1 MLNVNMTKKAF
12 ADERNTPRLRITF
25 NDSQTISQND
35 IISAKLTEMLADNN
49 ITMGSTFSQSFEIV
63 MRMPETAIPLTG
75 SYFTAKT
82 SFDGMLWADLG
93 TFYVSSTS
101 TSGEQIT
108 VTASDK
114 MASLTDDYAPSVP
127 LTAAQILTDI
137 CNKYSLATEGISM
150 PDVTLTEAYEGTVR
164 DYIGWLAGLC
174 GGNARFNRYGK
185 LTFDWFSQI
194 SNIYGDATLD
204 HKVDVKDV
212 AYINQNLLGTVATED
227 KEAIL
232 GRMIVGKAFIAAEVK
247 DYIRAPLS
255 DVNQDGIVDSS
266 DVAEIQ
272 AYIDGSPYD
281 PTLVGTEGTPVQLLD
296 TTRIERNGFTMTA
309 RDTCKIYA
317 LVSGTDD
324 NPIESGTGRAIS
336 FYNPLM
342 TQEALD
348 DIVEGKLPI
357 EYTSA
362 EITYRGCPTWE
373 VGDIIRV
380 EADKSYNVPIM
391 YHELSFGSKLEGSI
405 KSYALSDE
413 EESTLSVLPD
423 VKTVERQ
430 LPEIKQVIADINSTL
445 LSGDKGYMVLDEE
458 VIDGVKRLSG
468 FKIMDTPSVS
478 SITKGWQA
486 SKNGIGWSSDGFK
499 TISKLGL
506 DMANGKI
513 YADQIAAGS
522 ILTNSFQIGSDGTG
536 MTFDGST
543 GKITFGS
550 NVELSW
556 SDITDKPSIPTS
568 TSDLTNDSGFINSAT
583 ATKITNNA
591 ISTASISANQ
601 ITTGT
606 LDADRI
612 GAGSF
617 TITGGSINIK
627 TESEIENAIKLAYS
641 STTYSAFSPEGME
654 MQLGSYWSYASSTG
668 FLVSYNNMSSYTQ
681 ISPGAI
687 CIDGNDVLVKGGD
700 INVGQIKSSDT
711 YDDTVSYATNMY
723 IGTTGI
729 LHRTT
734 TTSSRDVKHDIEPIS
749 DATVNPELLYDAEVV
764 QFRYNDDILPTSD
777 PRYEKLLA
785 GFIVEDLIKVYPTA
799 VDVDEN
805 GKAFQWNGQYLIP
818 PMLALIQ
825 KQHKEIDELK
835 KKVEALS

>member
-12 ADERNTPRLRITF
+12 AAERNTPRLRITF
-25 NDSQTISQND
+25 NGSQTISQDD

-49 ITMGSTFSQSFEIV
+49 ITMSSTFSQNFEIV
-63 MRMPETAIPLTG
+63 MRMPETAIQLTG
-75 SYFTAKT
+75 SYFTAET
-82 SFDGMLWADLG
+82 SFDGMIWADLG

-101 TSGEQIT
+101 TNGEQIT
-108 VTASDK
+108 VTASDR
-114 MASLTDDYAPSVP
+114 MASLTDNYVPSVP
-127 LTAAQILTDI
+127 FTAAQILTDI

-204 HKVDVKDV
+204 HEIDSKDV

-281 PTLVGTEGTPVQLLD
+281 PTLVGTEGTPAQLLD
-296 TTRIERNGFTMTA
+296 MSKIERNGFTLTA

-317 LVSGTDD
+317 LISGTDD

-342 TQEALD
+342 TQEVLD
-348 DIVEGKLPI
+348 GIVTNKLPI

-362 EITYRGCPTWE
+362 EMSYRGCPTWE

-391 YHELSFGSKLEGSI
+391 HHELSFGSKLEGSI

-445 LSGDKGYMVLDEE
+445 LSGGKGYMVLDEE

-513 YADQIAAGS
+513 YADQIAAGAV
-522 ILTNSFQIGSDGTG
+522 ITNSFQIGSDGTG
-536 MTFDGST
+536 MNFDGST

-556 SDITDKPSIPTS
+556 SDVTDKPSIPTS
-568 TSDLTNDSGFINSAT
+568 TSDLTNDSGYINSST
-583 ATKITNNA
+583 ATVITNNA
-591 ISTASISANQ
+591 ISTASIR
-601 ITTGT
+601 
-606 LDADRI
+606 ADQVS
-612 GAGSF
+612 AGSF
-617 TITGGSINIK
+617 TMTGGTINITTSDYTTNIIELNTDDRK
-627 TESEIENAIKLAYS
+627 TFLSPNGIEIYQGSLSSLMHSGVYYVTDGNEITKIAPGVIYINGNRVVTTAAIAGYGFYS
-641 STTYSAFSPEGME
+641 S
-654 MQLGSYWSYASSTG
+654 GS
-668 FLVSYNNMSSYTQ
+668 N
-681 ISPGAI
+681 
-687 CIDGNDVLVKGGD
+687 
-700 INVGQIKSSDT
+700 INVGEIKSSTT

-734 TTSSRDVKHDIEPIS
+734 TTSSRDVKHDIEPIN
-749 DATVNPELLYDAEVV
+749 DASVNPELLYDAEIV

-785 GFIVEDLIKVYPTA
+785 GFIVEDLINVYPTA

-825 KQHKEIDELK
+825 QQKKDIDELK

>member
-25 NDSQTISQND
+25 NGSQTISQND

-75 SYFTAKT
+75 SYFTAET

-108 VTASDK
+108 VTASDR

-281 PTLVGTEGTPVQLLD
+281 PTLVGTEGTPAQLLD
-296 TTRIERNGFTMTA
+296 TTRIERNGFTLTA

-336 FYNPLM
+336 FYNPIM
-342 TQEALD
+342 TQEVLD
-348 DIVEGKLPI
+348 SIVASKLPI

-362 EITYRGCPTWE
+362 EMSYRGCPTWE
-373 VGDIIRV
+373 IGDIIRV

-391 YHELSFGSKLEGSI
+391 HHELSFGSKLEGSI

-430 LPEIKQVIADINSTL
+430 LPEIKQVIADINNSL

-486 SKNGIGWSSDGFK
+486 NKNGIGWSSDGFK

-513 YADQIAAGS
+513 YADQIAAGA

-568 TSDLTNDSGFINSAT
+568 TSDLTNDSGYINSST
-583 ATKITNNA
+583 ATSISQYE
-591 ISTASISANQ
+591 ISTATIRANQ
-601 ITTGT
+601 VS
-606 LDADRI
+606 
-612 GAGSF
+612 AGSF
-617 TITGGSINIK
+617 TMTGGSINIK
-627 TESEIENAIKLAYS
+627 TTSETENAIKLTYS
-641 STTYSAFSPEGME
+641 STNYSAFSPEGLE
-654 MQLGSYWSYASSTG
+654 MQLGNYWSYATSTG
-668 FLVSYNNMSSYTQ
+668 FLVSYNNMSSFTQ
-681 ISPGAI
+681 IGPGSI
-687 CIDGNDVLVKGGD
+687 QINGNDVLVEGGA

-711 YDDTVSYATNMY
+711 YSDTVSYNANMY

-734 TTSSRDVKHDIEPIS
+734 TTSSRDVKHDIEPIN
-749 DATVNPELLYDAEVV
+749 DATVNPELLYDAEIV
-764 QFRYNDDILPTSD
+764 QFRYNEDILPTTD
-777 PRYEKLLA
+777 PRYNMLLA

-825 KQHKEIDELK
+825 QQKKDIDELK

>member
-25 NDSQTISQND
+25 NSSQTISQDD
-35 IISAKLTEMLADNN
+35 IVSAKLTEMLADNN

-63 MRMPETAIPLTG
+63 MRMPETAIPLAG
-75 SYFTAKT
+75 SYFTAET

-108 VTASDK
+108 ATASDR
-114 MASLTDDYAPSVP
+114 MASLTDDYTPSVP
-127 LTAAQILTDI
+127 LTAAAVLTDI

-150 PDVTLTEAYEGTVR
+150 LDVTLTEAYEGTVR

-174 GGNARFNRYGK
+174 GGNARFNRHGK

-194 SNIYGDATLD
+194 SNIYGDASLD
-204 HKVDVKDV
+204 HKIDTQDV
-212 AYINQNLLGTVATED
+212 AYINNNLLGSASTEEA
-227 KEAIL
+227 EAIL
-232 GRMIVGKAFIAAEVK
+232 GRMIVGESYIAAEIK
-247 DYIRAPLS
+247 DFIRAPLS
-255 DVNQDGIVDSS
+255 DVNEDGIVDSK

-272 AYIDGSPYD
+272 AYIDGTPYD
-281 PTLVGTEGTPVQLLD
+281 PTNVGKEGEYVQLLD
-296 TTRIERNGFTMTA
+296 ETRIERNGFTLTA

-317 LVSGTDD
+317 LISGTDD
-324 NPIESGTGRAIS
+324 NPIESGNGRAIS

-348 DIVEGKLPI
+348 DIVAGKLPI

-362 EITYRGCPTWE
+362 EMTYRGCPTWE

-405 KSYALSDE
+405 KSYALSNE

-423 VKTVERQ
+423 IKTVERQ

-486 SKNGIGWSSDGFK
+486 GKNGIGWSSDGFK

-522 ILTNSFQIGSDGTG
+522 ILTNSFQIGEDGTG
-536 MTFDGST
+536 MTFDGTS
-543 GKITFGS
+543 GEIKLGS
-550 NVELSW
+550 NVEMSGRIYAKGDSSSDNLIQLKFGEYDKVSINPSTIQVSGQDTATTIRDTYISLENEVETTNGTVKNHTIIYPDGIYINGSYAVTETYASEYYATIVHGHSG
-556 SDITDKPSIPTS
+556 SDIDGGYPSVESIYLTDPGTASSVAVYRSTNSGILGIPSSSRRYKNSIADVTEETLKPERLY
-568 TSDLTNDSGFINSAT
+568 DLPVRQFKWNDGHFGEEEKYDYNTVNIGFIAEEVAEIYPFAAVVMNE
-583 ATKITNNA
+583 KIETWEARN
-591 ISTASISANQ
+591 
-601 ITTGT
+601 
-606 LDADRI
+606 
-612 GAGSF
+612 
-617 TITGGSINIK
+617 
-627 TESEIENAIKLAYS
+627 
-641 STTYSAFSPEGME
+641 
-654 MQLGSYWSYASSTG
+654 
-668 FLVSYNNMSSYTQ
+668 
-681 ISPGAI
+681 
-687 CIDGNDVLVKGGD
+687 
-700 INVGQIKSSDT
+700 
-711 YDDTVSYATNMY
+711 
-723 IGTTGI
+723 
-729 LHRTT
+729 
-734 TTSSRDVKHDIEPIS
+734 
-749 DATVNPELLYDAEVV
+749 LL
-764 QFRYNDDILPTSD
+764 
-777 PRYEKLLA
+777 
-785 GFIVEDLIKVYPTA
+785 
-799 VDVDEN
+799 
-805 GKAFQWNGQYLIP
+805 P

-825 KQHKEIDELK
+825 QQKKEIDALK
-835 KKVEALS
+835 EKMEALS

>member
-25 NDSQTISQND
+25 NGSQTISQND

-63 MRMPETAIPLTG
+63 MRMPETAIPLAG
-75 SYFTAKT
+75 SYFTAET

-93 TFYVSSTS
+93 TFYVSSAS

-108 VTASDK
+108 VTASDR
-114 MASLTDDYAPSVP
+114 MASLTDDYTPSVP
-127 LTAAQILTDI
+127 LTAAAVLTDI

-150 PDVTLTEAYEGTVR
+150 LDVTLTEAYEGTVR

-174 GGNARFNRYGK
+174 GGNARFNRHGK

-204 HKVDVKDV
+204 HKIDTQDV
-212 AYINQNLLGTVATED
+212 AYINNNLLGSASTEEA
-227 KEAIL
+227 EAIL
-232 GRMIVGKAFIAAEVK
+232 GRMIVGKSYIAAEIK
-247 DYIRAPLS
+247 DFIRAPLS
-255 DVNQDGIVDSS
+255 DVNEDGIVDSK

-272 AYIDGSPYD
+272 AYIDGTPYD
-281 PTLVGTEGTPVQLLD
+281 PTNVGKEGEYVQLLD
-296 TTRIERNGFTMTA
+296 ETRIERNGFTLTA

-317 LVSGTDD
+317 LISGTDD

-348 DIVEGKLPI
+348 DIVANKLPI

-362 EITYRGCPTWE
+362 EMTYRGCPTWE

-391 YHELSFGSKLEGSI
+391 HHMLSFGSKLEGSI
-405 KSYALSDE
+405 KSYALSNE

-423 VKTVERQ
+423 IKTVERQ

-478 SITKGWQA
+478 SVTKGWQA

-522 ILTNSFQIGSDGTG
+522 VITNSFQIGEDGTG
-536 MTFDGST
+536 MTFDGTS
-543 GKITFGS
+543 GEIKLGS
-550 NVELSW
+550 NVEMSGRIYAKGDSSSDNLIQLKFGEYDKVSINPSTIQVSGQDTATTIRDTYISLENEVETTNGTVKNHTIIYPDGIYINGSYAVTETYASEYYATIVHGHSG
-556 SDITDKPSIPTS
+556 SDIDGGYPSVESIYLTDPGTASSVAVYRSTNSGILGIPSSSRRYKNSIADVTEETLKPERLY
-568 TSDLTNDSGFINSAT
+568 DLPVRQFKWNDGHFGEEEKYDYNTVNIGFIAEEVAEIYPFAAVVMNE
-583 ATKITNNA
+583 KIETWEARN
-591 ISTASISANQ
+591 
-601 ITTGT
+601 
-606 LDADRI
+606 
-612 GAGSF
+612 
-617 TITGGSINIK
+617 
-627 TESEIENAIKLAYS
+627 
-641 STTYSAFSPEGME
+641 
-654 MQLGSYWSYASSTG
+654 
-668 FLVSYNNMSSYTQ
+668 
-681 ISPGAI
+681 
-687 CIDGNDVLVKGGD
+687 
-700 INVGQIKSSDT
+700 
-711 YDDTVSYATNMY
+711 
-723 IGTTGI
+723 
-729 LHRTT
+729 
-734 TTSSRDVKHDIEPIS
+734 
-749 DATVNPELLYDAEVV
+749 LL
-764 QFRYNDDILPTSD
+764 
-777 PRYEKLLA
+777 
-785 GFIVEDLIKVYPTA
+785 
-799 VDVDEN
+799 
-805 GKAFQWNGQYLIP
+805 P

-825 KQHKEIDELK
+825 QQKKEIDALK
-835 KKVEALS
+835 EKMEALS

>member
-25 NDSQTISQND
+25 NGSQTISQND

-63 MRMPETAIPLTG
+63 MRMPETAIPLAG
-75 SYFTAKT
+75 SYFTAET

-108 VTASDK
+108 VTASDR
-114 MASLTDDYAPSVP
+114 MASLTDDYTPSVP
-127 LTAAQILTDI
+127 LTAAAVLTDI

-174 GGNARFNRYGK
+174 GGNARFNRHGK

-204 HKVDVKDV
+204 HKIDTQDV
-212 AYINQNLLGTVATED
+212 AYINNNLLGSASTEEA
-227 KEAIL
+227 EAIL
-232 GRMIVGKAFIAAEVK
+232 GRMIVGKSYIAAEIK
-247 DYIRAPLS
+247 DFIRAPLS
-255 DVNQDGIVDSS
+255 DVNEDGIVDSK

-272 AYIDGSPYD
+272 AYIDGTPYD
-281 PTLVGTEGTPVQLLD
+281 PTNVGKEGEYVQLLD
-296 TTRIERNGFTMTA
+296 ETRIERNGFTLTA

-317 LVSGTDD
+317 LISGTDD

-348 DIVEGKLPI
+348 DIVANKLPI

-362 EITYRGCPTWE
+362 EMTYRGCPTWE

-391 YHELSFGSKLEGSI
+391 HHVLSFGSKLEGSI

-413 EESTLSVLPD
+413 EESTFSVLPD
-423 VKTVERQ
+423 IKTVERQ

-522 ILTNSFQIGSDGTG
+522 VITNSFQIGEDGTG
-536 MTFDGST
+536 MTFDGTS
-543 GKITFGS
+543 GEIKLGS
-550 NVELSW
+550 NVEMSGRIYAKGDSSSDNLIQLKFGEYDKVSINPSTIQVSGQDTATTIRDTYISLENEVETTNGTVKNHTIIYPDGIYINGSYAVTETYASEYYATIVHGHSG
-556 SDITDKPSIPTS
+556 SDIDGGYPSVESIYLTDPGTASSVAVYRSTNSGILGIPSSSRRYKNSIADVTEETLKPERLY
-568 TSDLTNDSGFINSAT
+568 DLPVRQFKWNDGHFGEEEKYDYNTVNIGFIAEEVAEIYPFAAVVMNE
-583 ATKITNNA
+583 KIETWEARN
-591 ISTASISANQ
+591 
-601 ITTGT
+601 
-606 LDADRI
+606 
-612 GAGSF
+612 
-617 TITGGSINIK
+617 
-627 TESEIENAIKLAYS
+627 
-641 STTYSAFSPEGME
+641 
-654 MQLGSYWSYASSTG
+654 
-668 FLVSYNNMSSYTQ
+668 
-681 ISPGAI
+681 
-687 CIDGNDVLVKGGD
+687 
-700 INVGQIKSSDT
+700 
-711 YDDTVSYATNMY
+711 
-723 IGTTGI
+723 
-729 LHRTT
+729 
-734 TTSSRDVKHDIEPIS
+734 
-749 DATVNPELLYDAEVV
+749 LL
-764 QFRYNDDILPTSD
+764 
-777 PRYEKLLA
+777 
-785 GFIVEDLIKVYPTA
+785 
-799 VDVDEN
+799 
-805 GKAFQWNGQYLIP
+805 P

-825 KQHKEIDELK
+825 QQKKDIDELK